1 MGQQRA
7 GMGQER
13 AVCNGSGDL
22 GGIGQEREREL
33 VCSRRELV

>member
-22 GGIGQEREREL
+22 GGIGQEREL